1 MELYNPSF
9 MVCQECEEGD
19 CQEDHWSGQHE
30 IREAKELEVVFEP
43 NGWVTMEYNPE
54 GDWPVIEVGFSGDEP
69 YVYVEVNGKEITYDL
84 HSGGPYYFDDNGEE
98 IRLDTDDL
106 WDLEGITAKDVKFIE
121 SVLNDN
127 YLLEEFDDWQESEVI
142 KRFPYFLEKNDLE
155 LYYYNDSSFANKGTY
170 VLVEKGARA
179 PEGTELVT
187 DYTII
192 TWVITDSYEKRTAT
206 EGYISLKVIRE
217 GDDEYDE
224 DE

>member
-1 MELYNPSF
+1 MRNRMNGGRRPF
-9 MVCQECEEGD
+9 
-19 CQEDHWSGQHE
+19 
-30 IREAKELEVVFEP
+30 REAKELEVVFEP

-127 YLLEEFDDWQESEVI
+127 YLLKEFDDWQESEVI

-155 LYYYNDSSFANKGTY
+155 LYYYNDSSFANTGTY

-187 DYTII
+187 DYTKF

-206 EGYISLKVIRE
+206 ESYISLKVIRE

-224 DE
+224 DEW